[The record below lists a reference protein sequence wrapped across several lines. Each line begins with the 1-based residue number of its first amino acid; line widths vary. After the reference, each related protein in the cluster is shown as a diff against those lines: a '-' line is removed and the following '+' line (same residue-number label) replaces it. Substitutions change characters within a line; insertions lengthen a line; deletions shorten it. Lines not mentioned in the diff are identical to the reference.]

1 MFAKTT
7 TLSILAL
14 VDADPTATDTERE
27 RIRRACLMGDGAEVS
42 AVLTFAEAA
51 HRLGAR
57 NPQFA
62 RNLAHDGRLKSVYG
76 SGSRPMG
83 VTAAS
88 VEAFLAAGGCIDRNH
103 YDNSPAPSSA
113 PRRPLRP
120 SARPRM
126 GNRAKPAVPGDTTLT
141 PSNCSYSNLNV

>member
-27 RIRRACLMGDGAEVS
+27 RIRRACLMGDGAQVS
-42 AVLTFAEAA
+42 AVLSFAEAA
-51 HRLGAR
+51 SRLGAR

-103 YDNSPAPSSA
+103 YENAPSPSAA
-113 PRRPLRP
+113 PRRSLRP

-126 GNRAKPAVPGDTTLT
+126 GNRAKPAAKGDTTT
-141 PSNCSYSNLNV
+141 SPANNSHSTIND